1 MLVELCTGS
10 REPNNQSAYT
20 TRIFFISKY
29 ESYHMYKS
37 ILIEENKKNLKKK
50 NSVSSGPKV
59 LFCCLKSVPWTGYEL
74 ASEGVE
80 NCENSLLTPT
90 NLSHL

>member
-37 ILIEENKKNLKKK
+37 ILIEENKKNKIKKTRFLRALKCS
-50 NSVSSGPKV
+50 SVVLKVFRGPV
-59 LFCCLKSVPWTGYEL
+59 
-74 ASEGVE
+74 
-80 NCENSLLTPT
+80 T
-90 NLSHL
+90 N

>member
-37 ILIEENKKNLKKK
+37 ILIEENKKNKKK
-50 NSVSSGPKV
+50 KLGFFGP
-59 LFCCLKSVPWTGYEL
+59 
-74 ASEGVE
+74 
-80 NCENSLLTPT
+80 
-90 NLSHL
+90 